1 MVARYLIFTHVTART
16 CLKIRNTVEVHV
28 SAPDRYPELDAK
40 SAQAEQAGDPRMK
53 RRLERMGSLGARER
67 LERLFDADTFME
79 WGQFVTHQSRDFG
92 LEAHRPLG
100 DGVVLGYGM
109 INGRLAF
116 AYSQDY
122 TVLEGTTGAMQAK
135 KIIDLLDR
143 AAEVGA
149 PVIALLHSNGARI
162 QEGFGMLEGI
172 TEMFYRIVRYSG
184 VMPQICAVMG
194 VCAGVPAYMAA
205 LHDLCFMVDDTAYAM
220 VTSPAVVKVATGEDV
235 SLADLGGSEMH
246 AGVSGFAH
254 RRFADDEAC
263 LEALREVVAY
273 LPPNNAADAPM
284 AAPVAAVPPADWDA
298 VVPAEPFDPF
308 DIRKVVDGVVD
319 GGRWFEIHPEFGPAA
334 LVGFARIEGRP
345 CGLVANQP
353 LVNGGAI
360 DSPASRKIARFV
372 RLCDAYN
379 LPLIFV
385 VDVPGFQPGR
395 DQEQAGILLHGAMV
409 LSAFDTDVPRV
420 SLVVRKCYGG
430 AYVMLNSKAC
440 GGDLVL
446 AYPQARIGATGA
458 EAAFEMLHRREA
470 RQAEDPAAFKAAKI
484 AEFREFYESVFAA
497 ASHGVVDRVIR
508 PADTRRELASAL
520 AVFATKRVTDR
531 APKRLCNIPL

>member
-1 MVARYLIFTHVTART
+1 MTQ
-16 CLKIRNTVEVHV
+16 
-28 SAPDRYPELDAK
+28 PDRYPELT
-40 SAQAEQAGDPRMK
+40 SRHAQADDAGDPRMK

-67 LERLFDADTFME
+67 LERLFDPGTFTE
-79 WGQFVTHQSRDFG
+79 WGKFVTHQSRDFG
-92 LEAHRPLG
+92 LDANRPLG
-100 DGVVLGYGM
+100 DGVVTGYGKVG
-109 INGRLAF
+109 GRLVF

-122 TVLEGTTGAMQAK
+122 AVLEGTTGAMQAR

-149 PVIALLHSNGARI
+149 PVVALLHSNGARI

-184 VMPQICAVMG
+184 VIPQIAAVMG
-194 VCAGVPAYMAA
+194 VAAGVPAYMAA
-205 LHDLCFMVDDTAYAM
+205 LHDMTFMVDDTAFAM

-235 SLADLGGSEMH
+235 TLAELGGSEMH

-254 RRFADDEAC
+254 RRFPDDEAC
-263 LEALREVVAY
+263 LEAIREVLAY
-273 LPPNNAADAPM
+273 LPSNNAADAPLS
-284 AAPVAAVPPADWDA
+284 APIPAVPPADWDA
-298 VVPAEPFDPF
+298 VVPEDPFAPF

-319 GGRWFEIHPEFGPAA
+319 GARWFEIHPEYGPSA

-345 CGLVANQP
+345 CGIVANQP
-353 LVNGGAI
+353 LVNGGAL
-360 DSPASRKIARFV
+360 DSQASRKIARFV
-372 RLCDAYN
+372 RTCDAYN
-379 LPLIFV
+379 LPLLFF
-385 VDVPGFQPGR
+385 VDVPGFQPGKE
-395 DQEQAGILLHGAMV
+395 QEQTGILLHGAMV
-409 LSAFDTDVPRV
+409 LSAFDTDVPRL

-446 AYPQARIGATGA
+446 AYPHARIGATGA

-497 ASHGVVDRVIR
+497 ASHNVVDRVIV
-508 PADTRRELASAL
+508 PAETRRELASAL
-520 AVFATKRVTDR
+520 EVFATKRVTDR